1 MIRSLLKTTSLSG
14 RAGSLAFAVSLG
26 LVSPFQA
33 AHAVSSNG
41 TAEAVIISAGTPTL
55 NPIDDLN
62 FGQIITGP
70 AGTVVVDTAGT
81 PTPTGV
87 SLVPSS
93 GVQQGVIQVIGT
105 PLAVVDINMVAPS
118 YTVSNGVQTMNVTGF
133 DIGNGAG
140 NPHSVTIGAG
150 SAVDV
155 NIGGTLNV
163 GAGQA
168 TGNYTGTFTLNADYQ

>member
-1 MIRSLLKTTSLSG
+1 M
-14 RAGSLAFAVSLG
+14 AFAVSLG
-26 LVSPFQA
+26 LVLPSGS
-33 AHAVSSNG
+33 AHAETESVGARALITNVG
-41 TAEAVIISAGTPTL
+41 IPTL
-55 NPIDDLN
+55 NPIDELD
-62 FGQIITGP
+62 FGEIITGP
-70 AGTVVVDTAGT
+70 AGTVVVDTAGV

-150 SAVDV
+150 STVDV

>member
-1 MIRSLLKTTSLSG
+1 MTHSFLKTTSLTGMASY
-14 RAGSLAFAVSLG
+14 AAFALSLG
-26 LVSPFQA
+26 IVCQPQEA
-33 AHAVSSNG
+33 GAITANG
-41 TAEAVIISAGTPTL
+41 TAEAVITSVGVPTL
-55 NPIDDLN
+55 NPIDELD
-62 FGQIITGP
+62 FGEIITGP
-70 AGTVVVDTAGT
+70 AGTVVVDTAGV

-93 GVQQGVIQVIGT
+93 GVQQGVIEIIGT
-105 PLAVVDINMVAPS
+105 PAAVVDINMVMPS
-118 YTVSNGVQTMNVTGF
+118 YVVTNGTQNMTVSDF

-140 NPHSVTIGAG
+140 NPHAVTIGLG

-155 NIGGTLNV
+155 NIGGTLTV

>member
-1 MIRSLLKTTSLSG
+1 M
-14 RAGSLAFAVSLG
+14 AFVVSLG
-26 LVSPFQA
+26 LIFPFQSA
-33 AHAVSSNG
+33 QAVTDDG
-41 TAEAVIISAGTPTL
+41 TVDATIVSASTPAL
-55 NPIDDLN
+55 NPTDELN
-62 FGQIITGP
+62 FGEIISGP

-105 PLAVVDINMVAPS
+105 PLAVVNINMVAPS

-140 NPHSVTIGAG
+140 NPHAVTIGAG
-150 SAVDV
+150 ATVDV